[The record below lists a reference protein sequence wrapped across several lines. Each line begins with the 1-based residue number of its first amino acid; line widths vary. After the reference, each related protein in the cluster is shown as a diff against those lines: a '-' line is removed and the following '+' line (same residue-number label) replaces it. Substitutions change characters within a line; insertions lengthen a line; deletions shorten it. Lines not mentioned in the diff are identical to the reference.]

1 MTKIKVILFIILLFG
16 VSSSLFAILMGKG
29 EVTGQVLES
38 WLSDDRVIF
47 RLNISEQKNEE
58 GPGIGDGNNFAFAG
72 PSKME
77 ITEGDVIRLLYNSSD
92 NYGIR
97 VEQVEFIMDKPGTV
111 QQTRSFWWVLLPL
124 IIVAAVAII
133 LLIRRMRTK
142 A

>member
-58 GPGIGDGNNFAFAG
+58 GPRLGDGNNFAFAG
-72 PSKME
+72 SSKIE
-77 ITEGDVIRLLYNSSD
+77 ITEGDVIRLRYNSSD
-92 NYGIR
+92 DHGIR
-97 VEQVEFIMDKPGTV
+97 VEQVEFIENKPGTV
-111 QQTRSFWWVLLPL
+111 QQTRNFWWVLLPL
-124 IIVAAVAII
+124 VIVAAATTF
-133 LLIRRMRTK
+133 LLIKRRRTK
-142 A
+142 I